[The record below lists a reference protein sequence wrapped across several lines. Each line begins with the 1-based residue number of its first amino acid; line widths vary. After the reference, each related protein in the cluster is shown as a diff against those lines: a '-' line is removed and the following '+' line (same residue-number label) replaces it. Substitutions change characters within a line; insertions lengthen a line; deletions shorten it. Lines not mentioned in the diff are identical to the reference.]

1 MFKMSY
7 KVQVFDVNGKSVGE
21 KILPESIFNDDNVN
35 ESLIHEFIVMQLA
48 NKRVPI
54 AHTKTRG
61 EVAYS
66 GRKLYRQKWTGNAR
80 VGDAGSPIR
89 RWGGV
94 VFGPRNE
101 RNFSKDMPKKQRRK
115 ALFGALTLKAKDDE
129 ILAIQDFDLNEY
141 KTKKAL
147 QILKNLNIDNEKV
160 LIVASEKNDY
170 IWRSFNNLPKV
181 KVLLANFVNP
191 YDLLT
196 YKKVLFEE
204 KAIDRLEEIFVK

>member
-1 MFKMSY
+1 MSY
-7 KVQVFDVNGKSVGE
+7 KINVYNVSWDIVKE
-21 KILPESIFNDDNVN
+21 KVLPESIFNDDNIN
-35 ESLIHEFIVMQLA
+35 EDLIHEFIVMQLA

-54 AHTKTRG
+54 AHTKTRW

-66 GRKLYRQKWTGNAR
+66 GRKLYRQKGTGNAR

-101 RNFSKDMPKKQRRK
+101 RNFKKEMPKKMRRK

-129 ILAIQDFDLNEY
+129 ILAIDNLDINEY

-147 QILKNLNIDNEKV
+147 EILSNLK
-160 LIVASEKNDY
+160 LAND
-170 IWRSFNNLPKV
+170 
-181 KVLLANFVNP
+181 KVLLVTSEKDNYIWKSFSNLPNVKTLIVNFVNP

-196 YKKVLFEE
+196 YKKVLFVEN
-204 KAIDRLEEIFVK
+204 AIDKLEEIFVK

>member
-1 MFKMSY
+1 MY
-7 KVQVFDVNGKSVGE
+7 KIDIYDASGN
-21 KILPESIFNDDNVN
+21 KIWDKQLPVSIFNDDNIN

-48 NKRVPI
+48 NKRNPI

-66 GRKLYRQKWTGNAR
+66 WKKLYRQKWTGNAR

-89 RWGGV
+89 RGGGV

-101 RNFSKDMPKKQRRK
+101 RNFKKDMPKKMRRK
-115 ALFGALTLKAKDDE
+115 ALFGALTLKAKDEE
-129 ILAIQDFDLNEY
+129 IIGINSFDINEY

-147 QILKNLNIDNEKV
+147 QVLNNLNLVDEKV
-160 LIVASEKNDY
+160 LIVTSEKNDY
-170 IWRSFNNLPKV
+170 VWKSFNNLPNV
-181 KVLLANFVNP
+181 KVLLVNFVNP

-196 YKKVLFEE
+196 YKKILFEE
-204 KAIDRLEEIFVK
+204 SAIDKLEEIFVK